1 MSKEAFIKA
10 IDAEIASRDNL
21 TVEKTDTGIII
32 TGTDFEVKAT
42 RRAVFGR
49 GYRREIELKCV
60 YATLKVGLTAEEF
73 AEFITRHITN

>member
-1 MSKEAFIKA
+1 MSKELFLKA

-42 RRAVFGR
+42 RRAVLGR
-49 GYRREIELKCV
+49 GCRREVELRCV

-73 AEFITRHITN
+73 AEFISRHINN

>member
-10 IDAEIASRDNL
+10 IDAEITSRDNL

-32 TGTDFEVKAT
+32 SGTDFEVKAT
-42 RRAVFGR
+42 RRAVLGR
-49 GYRREIELKCV
+49 GYRREVELKCA

-73 AEFITRHITN
+73 AEFISRHITN